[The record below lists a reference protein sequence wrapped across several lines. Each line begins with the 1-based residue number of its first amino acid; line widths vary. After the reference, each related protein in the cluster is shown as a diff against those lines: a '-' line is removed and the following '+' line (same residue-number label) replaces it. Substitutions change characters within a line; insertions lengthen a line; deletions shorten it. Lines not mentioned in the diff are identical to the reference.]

1 MNECR
6 FPLSALTCYMQT
18 LFDALRNALHLV
30 LTLDADVFEY
40 AGRSVLIATVS
51 TLIAGLIGI
60 PLGMLVAEHEFPG
73 KRAVV
78 TLLNTLL
85 ALPTVVVGLLVY
97 TFLSR
102 TGPLGTLQLLFTVP
116 GIIIGEVLLVVP
128 IVTAFTLSAVARTDR
143 DVRKTA
149 LALGASPRQTLWTV
163 LCESRFGVLAAVIAA
178 FGRVVSE
185 VGVATI
191 VGGNIDH
198 FTRTMTTAI
207 VLNVDMGS
215 FALAL
220 ALGIVLLAI
229 SLSINVLFQ
238 YLQGGGQP

>member
-1 MNECR
+1 MNEHGI
-6 FPLSALTCYMQT
+6 L
-18 LFDALRNALHLV
+18 DALRTAWHLV
-30 LTLDADVFEY
+30 VTLNPDVVEY
-40 AGRSVLIATVS
+40 AARSLLIASVS
-51 TLIAGLIGI
+51 TLIASMVGIPIGI
-60 PLGMLVAEHEFPG
+60 LIAENDFRG

-78 TLLNTLL
+78 TILNTLL

-97 TFLSR
+97 LFIR
-102 TGPLGTLQLLFTVP
+102 REGPLGPLDLLLTVP
-116 GIIIGEVLLVVP
+116 GIIIGEVLLIVP
-128 IVTAFTLSAVARTDR
+128 IVAALTVAAVARTDR

-149 LALGASPRQTLWTV
+149 LALGASSRQARWLV
-163 LCESRFGVLAAVIAA
+163 ICESRFGVLAAVVAA

-191 VGGNIDH
+191 LGGNIDR

-207 VLNVDMGS
+207 VRYVDMAE

-220 ALGIVLLAI
+220 ALGVVLLAI

-238 YLQGGGQP
+238 YFQGGGRE